1 MADNFKFAQLQP
13 FTLAGSG
20 VSIGDSTVALSSF
33 KTIDG
38 VNLAMTDFGD
48 VGFGTIDPGNGTS
61 EEQISFTGVT
71 QNANGTAT
79 LTGVKTVLFTAP
91 YTQTPNLAK
100 SHAGGSIFVIS
111 NTAGFYNELTAKD
124 DDETITGQWTFT
136 DPKIPQMD
144 VYSPPVSDVQLAT
157 KKYVDDTAA
166 GGSVSVVATIVPA
179 TAGETIS
186 AGQAVYFDETDNEWK
201 LTDANTATTVNNVLL
216 GIAQGAGTN
225 GNAISGGVLLFGQDT
240 KQSGLTQGDKLYLSD
255 TAGAISNT
263 PGTIEVEIGVAIT
276 ATTMDFS
283 PRFASIP
290 TAAEK
295 DALVG
300 NGGTVGSSNT
310 YVTQT
315 GYQEGTETFGAS
327 SSGNDTYAVTLSPAP
342 SAYTNGMRVWLR
354 PDTSNT
360 GACTLNVNGL
370 GAVNIKISG
379 DDPQTNS
386 IIAGQT
392 YCFVYNSTGPVFEL
406 ETTPDVLV
414 AGSTSD
420 ASAFH
425 THKGVITVSN
435 GATTRGSGATGTQ
448 TITHNL
454 NVVPRSIEIKVV
466 RKMSTN
472 QAGSSLGFYDAGGQ
486 NCIGWNGTTTSPVV
500 SANTSR
506 VAYNLNQSSQ
516 VDWEGTLQNVTTTQF
531 DISWATIRSDGGS
544 GDLQILWRA
553 IA

>member
-1 MADNFKFAQLQP
+1 MATITLPKVLANFETGLSTKISDSASSLTIDTSVDNDGNALSGLYQITIDEGISSEEHMLVTFTGASGTITRRGLSRVDFWTEQTANKFAHDRGASVKITN
-13 FTLAGSG
+13 F
-20 VSIGDSTVALSSF
+20 SIGSVFRLLNGTDTFNS
-33 KTIDG
+33 
-38 VNLAMTDFGD
+38 VNLSGIASISGLSL
-48 VGFGTIDPGNGTS
+48 PTS
-61 EEQISFTGVT
+61 
-71 QNANGTAT
+71 
-79 LTGVKTVLFTAP
+79 
-91 YTQTPNLAK
+91 
-100 SHAGGSIFVIS
+100 
-111 NTAGFYNELTAKD
+111 
-124 DDETITGQWTFT
+124 
-136 DPKIPQMD
+136 
-144 VYSPPVSDVQLAT
+144 
-157 KKYVDDTAA
+157 
-166 GGSVSVVATIVPA
+166 
-179 TAGETIS
+179 GETTKAAS
-186 AGQAVYFDETDNEWK
+186 VQY
-201 LTDANTATTVNNVLL
+201 VNN
-216 GIAQGAGTN
+216 I
-225 GNAISGGVLLFGQDT
+225 AISGAPDATTTVKGI
-240 KQSGLTQGDKLYLSD
+240 SEEATQAEIDAD
-255 TAGAISNT
+255 TAVGGTGARLFTNPST
-263 PGTIEVEIGVAIT
+263 LVTSKYGV
-276 ATTMDFS
+276 
-283 PRFASIP
+283 RLP
-290 TAAEK
+290 TSEQK
-295 DALVG
+295 DALTG
-300 NGGTVGSSNT
+300 NGGTVGSANT

-315 GYQEGTETFGAS
+315 GYQEGTEIFGAS
-327 SSGNDTYAVTLSPAP
+327 SSGNDTYAVTLSPVPA
-342 SAYTNGMRVWLR
+342 AYTNGMRVWLR

-414 AGSTSD
+414 AGSSSD
-420 ASAFH
+420 ASGYH

-435 GATTRGSGATGTQ
+435 GATTRGGGATGTQ